1 MQSDNNDLR
10 SKRHSYHSDGPFDV
24 ASISLVRSD
33 AWLNHARKEGCKVST
48 PDWSKAPEGATHW
61 GPRHSEG
68 CRGAWFRLDC
78 DGWLV
83 WRDIAWSLGPAVDSG
98 VYANMIARPT
108 QWRGPQDGLP
118 PVGME
123 IEAKVWAGW
132 EGGTVVAIVNDG
144 HIAFAIVQ
152 HTNCWNPYAAREL
165 RPIQSDRDRAIEELI
180 DLVSAQG
187 FVSKDGTASKA
198 IAQMVYDAGY
208 RKT

>member
-1 MQSDNNDLR
+1 MA
-10 SKRHSYHSDGPFDV
+10 SKG
-24 ASISLVRSD
+24 
-33 AWLNHARKEGCKVST
+33 GCKVNT
-48 PDWSKAPEGATHW
+48 PDWSKAPNGCTHYGPDTDDW
-61 GPRHSEG
+61 GNAWYMLVGGEFLHWWQDSWEKEPCMDAERISQLIPRP
-68 CRGAWFRLDC
+68 
-78 DGWLV
+78 V
-83 WRDIAWSLGPAVDSG
+83 
-98 VYANMIARPT
+98 

-198 IAQMVYDAGY
+198 IAQMVYDAGF